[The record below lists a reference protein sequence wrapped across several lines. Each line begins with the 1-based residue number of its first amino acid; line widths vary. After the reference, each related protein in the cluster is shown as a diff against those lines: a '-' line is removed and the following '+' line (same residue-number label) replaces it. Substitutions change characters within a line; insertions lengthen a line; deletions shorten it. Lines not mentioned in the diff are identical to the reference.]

1 MYYSAERGENAGGS
15 AGAQGFSM
23 LSCLKQARQAQVGFG
38 GNISPSIR
46 HKSVTGSSNER
57 DGQITDLR
65 DLDPNAPSMIAVFR
79 ITSIPD
85 MENPVFDGPMM
96 THGLL
101 DLFGC
106 GFISSEAANPGSR
119 FLGTP
124 LGVFRPSSRTTDLAD

>member
-1 MYYSAERGENAGGS
+1 
-15 AGAQGFSM
+15 M

-46 HKSVTGSSNER
+46 HKRVTSSSNER
-57 DGQITDLR
+57 NSQITDLR

-124 LGVFRPSSRTTDLAD
+124 LGVFRPSPRTTDPAD